1 MSFLRKH
8 LKTTAPYVIIIR
20 NKFERNRRV
29 KIKFNSPG
37 KTIAEAL
44 ADAGLITPELPCGG
58 NGLCGK
64 CRVPAKGALEPPGES
79 ERKLLADAAP
89 ADGYSIR
96 LACLAVM
103 SGEAEII
110 VDIPEIRAGQPAPD
124 KLSEKP
130 EILAALDIGTTNIE
144 AEFFDM
150 SGTRLS
156 GAVIPN
162 PQRSFGADVIS
173 RIGADAEK

>member
-58 NGLCGK
+58 K
-64 CRVPAKGALEPPGES
+64 VPSSRPENPKES
-79 ERKLLADAAP
+79 
-89 ADGYSIR
+89 
-96 LACLAVM
+96 C
-103 SGEAEII
+103 
-110 VDIPEIRAGQPAPD
+110 
-124 KLSEKP
+124 
-130 EILAALDIGTTNIE
+130 
-144 AEFFDM
+144 
-150 SGTRLS
+150 
-156 GAVIPN
+156 
-162 PQRSFGADVIS
+162 
-173 RIGADAEK
+173 